1 MGLLTEERERY
12 FKVKHMD
19 DEEIM
24 TEEEEEDEEYEEEE
38 EWHPRAS
45 LCFASRAVET
55 KGCYTDAT
63 FDTGQPEREKT
74 MLELADESTVK
85 RNCHIICAPSS
96 S

>member
-1 MGLLTEERERY
+1 
-12 FKVKHMD
+12 
-19 DEEIM
+19 
-24 TEEEEEDEEYEEEE
+24 
-38 EWHPRAS
+38 
-45 LCFASRAVET
+45 VET